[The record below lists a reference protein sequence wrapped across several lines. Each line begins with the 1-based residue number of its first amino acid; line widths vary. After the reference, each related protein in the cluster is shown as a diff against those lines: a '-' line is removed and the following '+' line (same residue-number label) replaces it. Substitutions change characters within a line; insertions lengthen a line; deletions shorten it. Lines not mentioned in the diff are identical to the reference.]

1 MNENCFF
8 HVSHSLHIFNWGK
21 VLPLESNISEIKL
34 RKNDLK
40 FNFLKQCFH
49 NAKII
54 VACSWKEKSFH
65 HCRKNISVNKNMRWM
80 EIYRADGFIYICCRC
95 VKSKQLMVVYKEKRD
110 VVEREVFHC
119 TIPWGRNHNFQYRT
133 GDTLHKFPIS
143 DTFSTVKPMANLA
156 PPKNFMDLPVLPNH
170 F

>member
-8 HVSHSLHIFNWGK
+8 HVSHSLHIFNCGK

-54 VACSWKEKSFH
+54 VACSWKEKSVH

-80 EIYRADGFIYICCRC
+80 EIYRADGFIYICCADAVNTAAADGAVKGVKRC
-95 VKSKQLMVVYKEKRD
+95 SGKRGFSLYNSLGAEPQL
-110 VVEREVFHC
+110 
-119 TIPWGRNHNFQYRT
+119 
-133 GDTLHKFPIS
+133 PI
-143 DTFSTVKPMANLA
+143 
-156 PPKNFMDLPVLPNH
+156 
-170 F
+170 